1 MRKSK
6 FPKIHIGM
14 RIWKTFIAAFICAI
28 VGMLLDMQPFYSMIA
43 AILCMQVSVSE
54 SINKGV
60 TRLVG
65 TLIGGIFAVLI
76 LLLIDFTPLE
86 PFSVL
91 YYTIISFCVVPLIY
105 TNVLLKQDASSYITC
120 VVFLSIVL
128 SHLGEGNHYVFAL
141 TRMLETAFGI
151 VVAIVINM
159 TIKNNDRKEQSNENL

>member
-1 MRKSK
+1 MPENN
-6 FPKIHIGM
+6 FPKFHIGM

-54 SINKGV
+54 SIKKGI
-60 TRLVG
+60 TRLIG
-65 TLIGGIFAVLI
+65 TLIGGVFAVLI
-76 LLLIDFTPLE
+76 LLLIDFTPLQ
-86 PFSVL
+86 PFSML
-91 YYTIISFCVVPLIY
+91 YYVIISFCVVPLIY

-128 SHLGEGNHYVFAL
+128 SHLGEGNHYLFAL

-151 VVAIVINM
+151 VVAIIVNK
-159 TIKNNDRKEQSNENL
+159 TIRNNDKRNLSA

>member
-1 MRKSK
+1 M
-6 FPKIHIGM
+6 PAM
-14 RIWKTFIAAFICAI
+14 ADT
-28 VGMLLDMQPFYSMIA
+28 MPFYLDSIPKTA
-43 AILCMQVSVSE
+43 LGVYQTDKEITLYSHPDANSVVLKKMTFSYSPE
-54 SINKGV
+54 TMPDGV
-60 TRLVG
+60 
-65 TLIGGIFAVLI
+65 FAVLI